1 MRSPF
6 AVILILCLATA
17 IPLRAQNTVPQT
29 APTDDSI
36 TVNVLND
43 RIAVGEIGQLF
54 IKVRNAEATMPER
67 IEMEGLEVVF
77 SGQQSSIS
85 ILAGRQSVETTYF
98 YRIRG
103 NEPGTF
109 TIPEFEIRLGERIAK
124 TRPLVITITENSDPD
139 AALDATKPHFGK
151 LELTRDTFYVNE
163 LVPFTLS
170 AYVRGRNAIHDVVTA
185 DLKHESF
192 VFRGFR
198 EVRTDGAE
206 VGNSYYSSAVLPSHL
221 FALKPGSHRLGPGEI
236 VVRTLQSDNGA
247 FGLSSFFQR
256 TASQQLA
263 TNTINVTVK
272 PLPDGAPTSFTGG
285 VGTFQFTAKPS
296 LNTLGIGD
304 PVTIDF
310 EVTGVGNLRTMSA
323 PVFSIPQKGIWKTYE
338 PNKKLNDEEDSD
350 GFRAGTVRFSQV
362 LIPEARTET
371 IPEFHLTFFDPIKS
385 EYVTLKQ
392 GPFPIVLTA
401 AAAAEAP
408 PASAFPAGGGS
419 DSAAKKPDPKFDDIL
434 HIRTGAPR
442 WLGAAPSSHP
452 GVGFW
457 IVQALF
463 SIAFCTV
470 IGWGAMRW
478 WAIHRETQ
486 RMPLAEVPFAQAM
499 KRLPR
504 PGSPRREFFHAIS
517 AALASW
523 KREHPTAPPQVL
535 EVIRRVTD
543 RCDAVLYSGASEP
556 DSPVS
561 AAEAEEFLSLLRRL
575 PTR

>member
-1 MRSPF
+1 MRSPL
-6 AVILILCLATA
+6 AVILFLCLATA
-17 IPLRAQNTVPQT
+17 IPLRAQNAVPQT

-36 TVNVLND
+36 TVNVLSD

-67 IEMEGLEVVF
+67 VETEGLEVVF

-85 ILAGRQSVETTYF
+85 IVAGRQSIETTYF

-103 NEPGTF
+103 NDPGTF

-151 LELTRDTFYVNE
+151 LDLTRDTFYVNE

-185 DLKHESF
+185 ELKHESF

-198 EVRTDGAE
+198 EVRTEGAE

-221 FALKPGSHRLGPGEI
+221 FALKAGTHRLGPGEI

-272 PLPDGAPTSFTGG
+272 PLPEGAPTSFTGG
-285 VGTFQFTAKPS
+285 IGTFQFTATPS

-304 PVTIDF
+304 PVTVDF
-310 EVTGVGNLRTMSA
+310 VVTGVGNLRTMSA
-323 PVFSIPQKGIWKTYE
+323 PVFAIPQKGIWKTYE

-371 IPEFHLTFFDPIKS
+371 IPEFHLTFFDPAKA

-401 AAAAEAP
+401 AAAEAP
-408 PASAFPAGGGS
+408 AAITYPAGGGT

-434 HIRTGAPR
+434 HIRAGAPR
-442 WLGAAPSSHP
+442 WLAAAPSSRP

-463 SIAFCTV
+463 SIALGTV

-478 WAIHRETQ
+478 WANHRETR
-486 RMPLAEVPFAQAM
+486 RMPLAEVTFAQAM

-504 PGSPRREFFHAIS
+504 AGAPRREFFHAVS
-517 AALASW
+517 AAIASW
-523 KREHPTAPPQVL
+523 KREHPIAPPQVL
-535 EVIRRVTD
+535 EVIGRVTD
-543 RCDAVLYSGASEP
+543 RCDAVLYSGETET

>member
-6 AVILILCLATA
+6 AVLLFLCLATA
-17 IPLRAQNTVPQT
+17 IPLRAQNALPQPADPKNDQVTVE
-29 APTDDSI
+29 
-36 TVNVLND
+36 VLND
-43 RIAVGEIGQLF
+43 RINIGEIGQMVVR
-54 IKVRNAEATMPER
+54 IRNADATMPQR
-67 IEMEGLEVVF
+67 IETAGLDVKL
-77 SGQQSSIS
+77 SGQRFVGSLTGTNRNIEN
-85 ILAGRQSVETTYF
+85 LYF
-98 YRIRG
+98 YSIRG

-124 TRPLVITITENSDPD
+124 TRPLVIHIVENSDPN
-139 AALDATKPHFGK
+139 AALDATKPFFGK

-163 LVPFTLS
+163 LVPFTLT
-170 AYVRGRNAIHDVVTA
+170 AYVRGRNSIHDVVTA

-198 EVRTDGAE
+198 EVRNDGAE
-206 VGNSYYSSAVLPSHL
+206 VGNSYYASAVLPSHL

-236 VVRTLQSDNGA
+236 VVRI
-247 FGLSSFFQR
+247 LSSDTGSFGPASFLR
-256 TASQQLA
+256 TSTQQLA

-272 PLPDGAPTSFTGG
+272 PLPDTAPASFTGG

-296 LNTLGIGD
+296 LSTLGIGD

-323 PVFSIPQKGIWKTYE
+323 PVFAIPQKGIWKTYE

-350 GFRAGTVRFSQV
+350 GFSQGTVRFSQV

-371 IPEFHLTFFDPIKS
+371 IPEFHLTYFDPAKA

-392 GPFPIVLTA
+392 GPFPVVINA
-401 AAAAEAP
+401 AATTEAP
-408 PASAFPAGGGS
+408 AAIAYPAGGG
-419 DSAAKKPDPKFDDIL
+419 DDPAAKRPDAKFDDIL
-434 HIRTGAPR
+434 HIRTGAPQ
-442 WLGAAPSSHP
+442 WLAAAPSSRP

-478 WAIHRETQ
+478 WAIRRETQ
-486 RMPLAEVPFAQAM
+486 LMPLSEVPFAQAM

-504 PGSPRREFFHAIS
+504 PGVPRREFFHAVS
-517 AALASW
+517 DALASW

>member
-6 AVILILCLATA
+6 AVILLFCLATA
-17 IPLRAQNTVPQT
+17 IPLRAQNAVPQT
-29 APTDDSI
+29 APTNDTI
-36 TVNVLND
+36 TVNVLSD

-85 ILAGRQSVETTYF
+85 IVAGRQSVETTYF

-103 NEPGTF
+103 NDPGTF
-109 TIPEFEIRLGERIAK
+109 TIPEFEIRLGDRVAK

-170 AYVRGRNAIHDVVTA
+170 AYVRGRNSIHDVVTA

-221 FALKPGSHRLGPGEI
+221 FALKPGTHRLGPGEI

-272 PLPDGAPTSFTGG
+272 PLPDSAPASFTGG

-296 LNTLGIGD
+296 LTTLGIGD

-323 PVFSIPQKGIWKTYE
+323 PVFAIPQKGIWKTYE

-350 GFRAGTVRFSQV
+350 GFRTGTVRFSQV

-371 IPEFHLTFFDPIKS
+371 IPEFHLTYFDPAKA

-392 GPFPIVLTA
+392 GPFPVVINA
-401 AAAAEAP
+401 AAATEAP
-408 PASAFPAGGGS
+408 AATAFPAGGGS
-419 DSAAKKPDPKFDDIL
+419 DPAAKRPDPKFDDIL
-434 HIRTGAPR
+434 HIRTGAPQ
-442 WLGAAPSSHP
+442 WLAAAPSSRP

-463 SIAFCTV
+463 SIAFCT
-470 IGWGAMRW
+470 ILGWGVMRW
-478 WAIHRETQ
+478 WAIRRETQ
-486 RMPLAEVPFAQAM
+486 LMPLAEVPFAQAM

-504 PGSPRREFFHAIS
+504 PGVPRREFFHAVS

-543 RCDAVLYSGASEP
+543 RCDAVLYSGQTEP

-561 AAEAEEFLSLLRRL
+561 AAEAEEFLLLLRRL